1 MPKILE
7 NVKENLI
14 RNARKQLLEEHRLS
28 LRELAKQS
36 GIATG
41 TIYNYFFDKET
52 ILAEVMLEDWKKMLA
67 EMDRSV
73 ENCESFRE
81 GTDRIYQNLSDFVSS
96 YRAVWDSYGK
106 GSAFQSYRGKHHI
119 RLRDGLT
126 QRFEALLQRF
136 SLTVEPTLVPI
147 YGELLLSCA
156 AAEDLD
162 YENYRAFISLLTEK
176 EGEL

>member
-7 NVKENLI
+7 NVKEKLI
-14 RNARKQLLEEHRLS
+14 RNARKQLLEERRLS
-28 LRELAKQS
+28 LRELAKLS

-41 TIYNYFFDKET
+41 TIYNYFSDKET
-52 ILAEVMLEDWKKMLA
+52 ILAEVMLEDWRKMLA

-81 GTDRIYQNLSDFVSS
+81 GTDRIYRNLSDYVSS
-96 YRAVWDSYGK
+96 YRDIWDSYGK
-106 GSAFQSYRGKHHI
+106 GSSFQNYRGRHHI
-119 RLRDGLT
+119 RLRESLT
-126 QRFEALLQRF
+126 QRFETLLKRF
-136 SLTVEPTLVPI
+136 SLTVEPPLLPI